1 VGAALGQAGT
11 ASPPLHRHARRGK
24 QDAILHPT
32 TPEYRTPIAAQGR
45 HEPKP
50 RHACLSSLHQRKGH
64 SIALS
69 VTAVPCVAN
78 GA

>member
-1 VGAALGQAGT
+1 MGAALGPTGT
-11 ASPPLHRHARRGK
+11 ASLPLHRHARRGK

-45 HEPKP
+45 PEPKP
-50 RHACLSSLHQRKGH
+50 RPACLSSLRQRKGH
-64 SIALS
+64 SITLS
-69 VTAVPCVAN
+69 VTAVPCEAN